1 MLALVIAGKE
11 LRQRLRDRT
20 AYIVAIGAP
29 FLLATVMGLAL
40 AGVEDGFSTEVAI
53 VDDDGGALSAVLL
66 DCVFGS
72 DDLREIVGVRRV
84 ADARAARELAHDG
97 DVAAAIVVPEGFS
110 SVIAGGDAPPLEV
123 ARSPDDRIG
132 ADVAESVVRA
142 FAAQVAA
149 NRLAVTAAIDAGV
162 PGDRLPQPPEPG
174 EEACDDAAGAA
185 MTAVS
190 VTEVPATRADLSAG
204 GRFAPAMGILFLF
217 FTVGLGA
224 RSLVAERREGT
235 LSRLLAAPVT
245 GRTILVGK
253 ASASFVLGVASMVVL
268 ATATTAVLGADWG
281 DPLSAA
287 VLILVTVF
295 AVMGVVGMVVTF
307 ARTEQQANGYA
318 SIAAFTLALLGGNFI
333 DLGQAP
339 ALLRTL
345 SLLTPNGWALRAF
358 GDLATEGG
366 GLVSVLPEVG
376 AIVAFGAATSA
387 IAIARAGKLLE
398 L

>member
-40 AGVEDGFSTEVAI
+40 AGVEEGFSTEVAI
-53 VDDDGGALSAVLL
+53 VDDDGGVLSTVLL

-72 DDLREIVGVRRV
+72 DDLREIVSVRRV
-84 ADARAARELAHDG
+84 ADPRAARELAHDG
-97 DVAAAIVVPEGFS
+97 DVAAAIVIPEGFS
-110 SVIAGGDAPPLEV
+110 SVITGGDAPPLQV
-123 ARSPDDRIG
+123 ARSPGDQVG

-142 FAAQVAA
+142 FAAQVVA

-162 PGDRLPQPPEPG
+162 PGDRLPQPPEAG
-174 EEACDDAAGAA
+174 EAACDDAAGAA

-190 VTEVPATRADLSAG
+190 LDEVPATRSDLSAG

-235 LSRLLAAPVT
+235 LSRLLAAPLT

-268 ATATTAVLGADWG
+268 ATATTVVLGADWG

-318 SIAAFTLALLGGNFI
+318 SIAAFTLALLGGNFV